1 MEKAPILSVLN
12 VSKSFGG
19 IRAVD
24 GVSFDVKQKQIK
36 ALIGPNGAGKTTLFN
51 IITGLYKPDSGKIRF
66 LNKELTRLKPFEL
79 APLGITRTFQNIR
92 LVDSLTIAENIAV
105 GLHIEGEFNPFKVML
120 GITGKREKAIFEKVE
135 RSMRFL
141 KIEDY
146 AYKMP
151 SEVPFGIKRLV
162 ELARA
167 MVAQPKLILLDEPAA
182 GLNESETDKLLNAIF
197 RIWEGGVS
205 ILLIEHD
212 IEFVANCSHSVVVM
226 DSGKKIAEG
235 LPSEITNDDRV
246 IKAYLG
252 G

>member
-1 MEKAPILSVLN
+1 MEKTPILRVSN
-12 VSKSFGG
+12 ISKSFGG
-19 IRAVD
+19 IKAID

-51 IITGLYKPDSGKIRF
+51 IISGLYRPDSGEVWF
-66 LNKELTRLKPFEL
+66 LDKQLTKLKPFEL
-79 APLGITRTFQNIR
+79 ALLGITRTFQNIR

-105 GLHIEGEFNPFKVML
+105 GLHTKGEFNPLKVAF
-120 GITGKREKAIFEKVE
+120 GIVSKSEKAIFERVE

-151 SEVPFGIKRLV
+151 SEVPFGVKRLV

-167 MVAQPKLILLDEPAA
+167 MVAEPKLILLDEPAA
-182 GLNESETDKLLNAIF
+182 GLNETETDKLLNAIF
-197 RIWEGGVS
+197 RIWERGVS

-226 DSGKKIAEG
+226 DSGRKIAEG